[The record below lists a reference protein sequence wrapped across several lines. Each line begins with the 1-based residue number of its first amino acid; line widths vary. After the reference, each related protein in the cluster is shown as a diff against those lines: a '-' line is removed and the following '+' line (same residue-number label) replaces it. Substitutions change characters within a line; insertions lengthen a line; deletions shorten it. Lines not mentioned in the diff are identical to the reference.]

1 MEKRSFTVGLLIS
14 TYNWPKALEAV
25 LKSVMR
31 QTRKPDE
38 IIIADDGSGA
48 ATEHVIRKYAALMGI
63 PFRHAW
69 HEDDGF
75 RKSIIL
81 NKAVKLSESDYIIE
95 IDGDIVLHP
104 RFVEDH
110 VRHAQKGVFIQG
122 ARTMVQER
130 LTERILSGG
139 DFEPVFFF
147 TPGIRNR
154 FNSIRIPLFSWL
166 FQLSRQ
172 DATKTRGCNL
182 AFWKDDFIAVNGY
195 NNTFSGW
202 GSEDNEFAAR
212 LINAGIRKIRLKMAA
227 NCYHLHHKCNSKAE
241 VEANEYRYMETIR
254 YNIIS
259 CLNGYAE
266 V

>member
-1 MEKRSFTVGLLIS
+1 MENKSFTVGLLIS

-48 ATEHVIRKYAALMGI
+48 ATEAIIRKYAALMGI
-63 PFRHAW
+63 PFHHAW
-69 HEDDGF
+69 HKDDGF

-81 NKAVKLSESDYIIE
+81 NKAVKRSESDYIIE
-95 IDGDIVLHP
+95 IDGDIVLHAK
-104 RFVEDH
+104 FVEDH
-110 VRHAQKGVFIQG
+110 INHARRGVFIQG
-122 ARTMVQER
+122 ARTMVQETR
-130 LTERILSGG
+130 TKSILRNG
-139 DFEPVFFF
+139 DFDPIFFF
-147 TPGIRNR
+147 TPGIGNR
-154 FNSIRIPLFSWL
+154 FNSLRIPLFSWL

-182 AFWKDDFIAVNGY
+182 AFWRNDFIAVNGY

-212 LINAGIRKIRLKMAA
+212 LINAGVKKVRLKMAA

-254 YNIIS
+254 YNLIS
-259 CLNGYAE
+259 CMNGYAE

>member
-1 MEKRSFTVGLLIS
+1 MQNRSFTVGLLIS

-31 QTRKPDE
+31 QSRMPDE

-48 ATEHVIRKYAALMGI
+48 ATESVIRKYAALMGI

-69 HEDDGF
+69 HKDDGF

-122 ARTMVQER
+122 ARTMVEENR
-130 LTERILSGG
+130 TKGILRTG
-139 DFEPVFFF
+139 DFDTIFFF
-147 TPGIRNR
+147 TPGISNR
-154 FNSIRIPLFSWL
+154 FNSLRIPLLSWL

-182 AFWKDDFIAVNGY
+182 AFWREDFIAVNGY

-212 LINAGIRKIRLKMAA
+212 LINAGIKKVRLKLAA
-227 NCYHLHHKCNSKAE
+227 NCYHLHHKCNSKSE

-254 YNIIS
+254 YNMIS
-259 CLNGYAE
+259 CMNGYAE